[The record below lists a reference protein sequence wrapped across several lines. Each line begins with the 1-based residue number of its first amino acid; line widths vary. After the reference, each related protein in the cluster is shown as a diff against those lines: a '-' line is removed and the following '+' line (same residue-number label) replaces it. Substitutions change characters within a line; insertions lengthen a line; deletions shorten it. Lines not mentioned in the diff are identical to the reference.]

1 MKMIRYIIYVV
12 FFMTGLSSCVM
23 EDVLDPSET
32 GNGIEEVLPDDMYFI
47 LEPPTP
53 HTRVVYTNE
62 YKSMF
67 EREDIVG
74 CFAVN
79 KSTLELMPEND
90 GYKRNASYRVAVHT
104 NVETDEERYFL
115 APMTVSDNLPR
126 TDNVMYLFYYPYD
139 NSLDDVSSLADLK
152 NYSHTVRE
160 NQNNRDYYEAS
171 DLMWDFCEPDHERN
185 CVYVRMDH
193 AMANIIV
200 EVSPDLIDVN
210 YTIPVPVLQN
220 LATTANGI
228 DLTSTSSELM
238 VPYTTDNASP
248 IAMWEFGKA
257 NSGNYMFRATVP
269 AFQTIEVSQVLLQ
282 IHAPDNVKHNY
293 RCQKSITFQ
302 PGMNYFFHAKMPDP
316 EDDVDDGQ
324 VVAPEITDDDTWVYD
339 VLDPDTHQPVG
350 LLCKEYLY
358 FQPGQSASVA
368 DKKTGTSYTS
378 GSQST
383 KYLSSQAWVFYK
395 NRPSGEPDL
404 DVGYVMRF
412 ETDIRYKGDGGT
424 SGYWPLPHNSITDT
438 GSGLF
443 TPDHGHSWVSS
454 MSGVSD
460 WMTQDGLYGKS
471 SDDYVENY
479 MHGGKVIWDGT
490 GNRIQWFEMPA
501 EQHTNAQAEHAHI
514 AIDPNGDT
522 YICYNDITIDSPH
535 KIAIL
540 IPHYLVDRRVSG
552 SSGVNERLYPLV
564 KVGYNHFWMS
574 LALRT
579 ATQVD
584 GTPITNYNTKGAPG
598 VSVPSSSADRNAG
611 YIYSSKA
618 NTPGAGF
625 EHYDPY
631 NQYTVEEREQK
642 QISPMYN
649 FKTLDGAGMVP
660 TSAYAHARYYMPT
673 RQDVMAMMEYL
684 GWHAGAKLMTRGVR
698 TRDKVNVPANP
709 NFAESEYEALL
720 HGKYTTGGANQYGAN
735 ICGFDLRAEGYCEG
749 GLKQM
754 GEVGGIILRE
764 PDPDGTGPK
773 TGCYIYSLPY
783 YLLFSNEN
791 PSTFINKNDV
801 FREQWGDA
809 TSSSFATLRFFLK
822 FNGQADNSSGGM
834 SLMSAKKML
843 TKASSQK
850 MVSRD
855 VYVGL
860 EVVVE

>member
-1 MKMIRYIIYVV
+1 MKMIRYIIYMV

-23 EDVLDPSET
+23 EDVLEPSET
-32 GNGIEEVLPDDMYFI
+32 VNGIEEALPDDMYFI

-53 HTRVVYTNE
+53 HTRVIYTNE
-62 YKSMF
+62 YKSLF

-74 CFAVN
+74 CFAVR
-79 KSTLELMPEND
+79 KSTMELMPENE
-90 GYKRNASYRVAVHT
+90 GYKRNATYRVAVHT

-126 TDNVMYLFYYPYD
+126 TDDIMYLFYYPYD
-139 NSLDDVSSLADLK
+139 KTLDEVSSLTELK

-160 NQNNRDYYEAS
+160 DQNNRDYYEAS
-171 DLMWDFCEPDHERN
+171 DMMWDFCEPDHERN

-200 EVSPDLIDVN
+200 EVSPDLIDVD

-228 DLTSTSSELM
+228 DLTSTSSEQM
-238 VPYTTDNASP
+238 DPYDTDNAGQV
-248 IAMWEFGKA
+248 AMWEFGKA

-282 IHAPDNVKHNY
+282 IQAPDHVKHNY
-293 RCQKSITFQ
+293 RCQKTITLQ

-324 VVAPEITDDDTWVYD
+324 VVAPEVTDDDTWVYD

-358 FQPGQSASVA
+358 FQPGHSASVA
-368 DKKTGTSYTS
+368 DQKTGTSYTN

-412 ETDIRYKGDGGT
+412 EADIRYKGDGET

-454 MSGVSD
+454 DGGSD
-460 WMTQDGLYGKS
+460 WRIKDGLHGKS
-471 SDDYVENY
+471 SDDFVEYY

-535 KIAIL
+535 KMAIL

-552 SSGVNERLYPLV
+552 NRSVNERLYPLV
-564 KVGYNHFWMS
+564 KIGYNDFWMS
-574 LALRT
+574 LALRA
-579 ATQVD
+579 ATKVD
-584 GTPITNYNTKGAPG
+584 GTPITNYNTKGSPG
-598 VSVPSSSADRNAG
+598 VSLPSSLADRNAG

-618 NTPGAGF
+618 DASGLGF
-625 EHYDPY
+625 TDYDPY
-631 NQYTVEEREQK
+631 NQYTVEKRDTL

-649 FKTLDGAGMVP
+649 FMALEGAGMVP
-660 TSAYAHARYYMPT
+660 ASAYAHAEYYMPG
-673 RQDVMAMMEYL
+673 RQDVMRMMEYL

-698 TRDKVNVPANP
+698 TRDKVKVPADP

-749 GLKQM
+749 GLKLM
-754 GEVGGIILRE
+754 GEVGGILLRE
-764 PDPDGTGPK
+764 NDPDGNGPK

-783 YLLFSNEN
+783 YLLFSNED

-801 FREQWGDA
+801 FREQWNDGP
-809 TSSSFATLRFFLK
+809 SSSFATIRFFLK
-822 FNGQADNSSGGM
+822 FHGQADNSSGGL
-834 SLMSAKKML
+834 SLMGLGQSL
-843 TKASSQK
+843 TKAPSEK
-850 MVSRD
+850 VVSRD

-860 EVVVE
+860 EAAAE